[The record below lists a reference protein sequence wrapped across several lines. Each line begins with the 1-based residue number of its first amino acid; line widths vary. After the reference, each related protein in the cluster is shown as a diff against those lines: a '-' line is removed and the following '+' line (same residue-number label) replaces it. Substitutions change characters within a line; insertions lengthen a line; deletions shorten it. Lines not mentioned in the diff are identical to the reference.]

1 MEINLVCGTNF
12 HLIENFIS
20 EVKNN
25 NEFEFERI
33 NSEFILKEEIWSHI
47 STFSMFSK
55 KKLVIIDS
63 LLSKIA
69 GQEKEG
75 SWEGFFDDIKSNE
88 SPNVIYIVEKIEN
101 EKDLNSLL
109 RRNIFKGVDFIKKE
123 FNLPTGRG
131 SFEKINN
138 WVSTKEKEY
147 GLNLSKNQRSVFI
160 YDSNKDYILIENEL
174 LKLANFSKGNE
185 INEYDFNKI
194 VSITKNYKIFDLLDS
209 FFINNQKEL
218 SLSINNLLSSGVT
231 VIEITS
237 MIANEMHKILLI
249 KSLLNEN
256 KNNSQISKIT
266 GISSAFYFNKLLNTS
281 KKISMKRLKNIHNSL
296 LEFDLKCKTMNF
308 EKELELEML
317 LLTN

>member
-25 NEFEFERI
+25 NEFERI

-55 KKLVIIDS
+55 KKVVIIDS

-69 GQEKEG
+69 SQEKEG

-109 RRNIFKGVDFIKKE
+109 RRNIFKGVDFLKKE

>member
-55 KKLVIIDS
+55 KKVVIIDS

-69 GQEKEG
+69 SQEKEG
-75 SWEGFFDDIKSNE
+75 SWEGFFHDIKSNE

-101 EKDLNSLL
+101 EKDLISLL

-185 INEYDFNKI
+185 INEYDFHKI

-209 FFINNQKEL
+209 FFLNNQKEL

-249 KSLLNEN
+249 KNLLNEN

>member
-55 KKLVIIDS
+55 KKVVIIDS

-69 GQEKEG
+69 SQEKEG

-109 RRNIFKGVDFIKKE
+109 RRNIFKGVDFLKKE

>member
-20 EVKNN
+20 EIKNN
-25 NEFEFERI
+25 SEFEFERI
-33 NSEFILKEEIWSHI
+33 NSEFILKDDIWNHI
-47 STFSMFSK
+47 STFSMFSEK
-55 KKLVIIDS
+55 KFVVIDS
-63 LLSKIA
+63 LLTKIA
-69 GQEKEG
+69 SQEKDG
-75 SWEGFFDDIKSNE
+75 SWEGFFDKVKSNE
-88 SPNVIYIVEKIEN
+88 SSNIIYIVEKIEN
-101 EKDLNSLL
+101 EKDLNSLM
-109 RRNIFKGVDFIKKE
+109 RRNIFKGVNFIKKE

-138 WVSTKEKEY
+138 WVLSKEKEY

-185 INEYDFNKI
+185 IQEYDFHKI
-194 VSITKNYKIFDLLDS
+194 VSITKNYKIFDLLDA
-209 FFINNQKEL
+209 FFLNKQKEL
-218 SLSINNLLSSGVT
+218 SLAINNLMASGVT

-237 MIANEMHKILLI
+237 MIATEMHKILLI
-249 KSLLNEN
+249 KYLLNEN
-256 KNNSQISKIT
+256 KNNSEISKIT
-266 GISSAFYFNKLLNTS
+266 GISSTFYFNKLLNTS

-296 LEFDLKCKTMNF
+296 LEFDLKCKTTNF

>member
-55 KKLVIIDS
+55 KKVVIIDS

-69 GQEKEG
+69 SQEKEG

-101 EKDLNSLL
+101 EKDLISLL